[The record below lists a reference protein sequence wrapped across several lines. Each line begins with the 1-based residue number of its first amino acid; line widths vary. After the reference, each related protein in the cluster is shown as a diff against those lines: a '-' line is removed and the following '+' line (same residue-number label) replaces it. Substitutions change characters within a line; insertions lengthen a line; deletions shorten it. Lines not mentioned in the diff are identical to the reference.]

1 MNGGG
6 GINSNPNPEFQNKC
20 GTPLWLCQGCRS
32 ASGCL
37 SVCLFVGVLQAGSE
51 SVCRVMGLLG
61 MGHRLFVPKLLAV
74 RAVVVVSFYH
84 VNSMFDVLF

>member
-1 MNGGG
+1 
-6 GINSNPNPEFQNKC
+6 
-20 GTPLWLCQGCRS
+20 
-32 ASGCL
+32 
-37 SVCLFVGVLQAGSE
+37 
-51 SVCRVMGLLG
+51 MGLLG